1 MRIDAAVIR
10 ECGAAGPA
18 GQRPRDGK
26 GVGVAALLS
35 ELRSLDIRV
44 KWDGAQLRCDAPAGV
59 VTADLRDAIR
69 QRKAE
74 ITEFLR
80 AAEALSRQQ
89 RAIVPLQPRGERDP
103 VFAVGGHN
111 GDVFC
116 YRALAA
122 HLGAEQPF
130 FGLQPP
136 GLDGHSAPLADVT
149 DLAAYFAAQI
159 RAFRPRGPAV
169 IAGYCAGGAIAFELA
184 RQLVRDGTPVTCVAL
199 FGGPYPSWYRFLP
212 QIRPRV
218 ARQWERLGKHGRA
231 LAALTHGHR
240 QYITDRL
247 RRRTADRDA
256 SDLAAPDPVVRLRR
270 RVEDVTLAAVRRYTP
285 QYLPGRLCLIL
296 PNKKWMGSSDSL
308 LSRRWHPLAHEIDQ
322 YCGPDDCSGDSMLL
336 EPHVTQMADL
346 FQRSLD
352 QKTPL
357 GC

>member
-1 MRIDAAVIR
+1 M
-10 ECGAAGPA
+10 
-18 GQRPRDGK
+18 
-26 GVGVAALLS
+26 AALLT
-35 ELRSLDIRV
+35 ELRGLDIRIW
-44 KWDGAQLRCDAPAGV
+44 WDGDQLRCDAPAGV

-80 AAEALSRQQ
+80 AAEALGRQQ

-122 HLGAEQPF
+122 HLGEDQPF

-184 RQLVRDGTPVTCVAL
+184 RQLVQGRRTSHVSSRCSAAPIQAGTGSCRKSDIAWRDSG
-199 FGGPYPSWYRFLP
+199 S
-212 QIRPRV
+212 
-218 ARQWERLGKHGRA
+218 A
-231 LAALTHGHR
+231 LA
-240 QYITDRL
+240 
-247 RRRTADRDA
+247 
-256 SDLAAPDPVVRLRR
+256 SM
-270 RVEDVTLAAVRRYTP
+270 AVRWPR
-285 QYLPGRLCLIL
+285 
-296 PNKKWMGSSDSL
+296 
-308 LSRRWHPLAHEIDQ
+308 
-322 YCGPDDCSGDSMLL
+322 
-336 EPHVTQMADL
+336 
-346 FQRSLD
+346 
-352 QKTPL
+352 
-357 GC
+357 